1 MNNNEFAIQPR
12 EAAVPAQSVES
23 VDGYDMIVDLTTAVS
38 SYCSFQPQTDAE
50 RVALFNAVSNPSAK
64 LSSMIGKEI
73 NLINVYVEVV
83 DITNT
88 ETGEVQ
94 KAPRIIFFDKSGASY
109 SCVSKGVFGACKKLF
124 SVFGTPEHWANPLP
138 LEVKQ
143 LEKGTKRILTFE
155 IIKKPEK

>member
-1 MNNNEFAIQPR
+1 MNSNEFAIQPR

-38 SYCSFQPQTDAE
+38 SYCSFEPKTDAE
-50 RVALFNAVSNPSAK
+50 RVQLFNAVSNPSAK
-64 LSSMIGKEI
+64 LSSMIGKKI
-73 NLINVYVEVV
+73 DLVNVYVEIV

-94 KAPRIIFFDKSGASY
+94 RAPRIIFFDKNGASF
-109 SCVSKGVFGACKKLF
+109 SCVSKGIFGACKKLF
-124 SVFGTPEHWANPLP
+124 SVFGTPDTWTKPIP

-143 LEKGTKRILTFE
+143 LEKGTKRILIFE
-155 IIKKPEK
+155 IITTPAK